1 MVPAP
6 CNFTVLV
13 HPDDTFRLPWP
24 GSEALVLWG
33 MVLHEVVGMVIE
45 GTWRRRDL
53 FTGERLVSLRNV
65 FVTKDTKEALRTRRF
80 FWFDSRQRT
89 ALMSVF

>member
-24 GSEALVLWG
+24 GSEGLVLWK
-33 MVLHEVVGMVIE
+33 MILHEVVGMVFY
-45 GTWRRRDL
+45 GVM
-53 FTGERLVSLRNV
+53 GE
-65 FVTKDTKEALRTRRF
+65 E
-80 FWFDSRQRT
+80 
-89 ALMSVF
+89 